1 VLLVDDEAHI
11 RKFVGLVLKK
21 FSRPTIVE
29 AGDGLVALELYARE
43 KPDFVLLDVNMP
55 NLDGIQ
61 TLERLLQADPE
72 ANVVM
77 LTSLANRQ
85 TIEDCVRLGAL
96 GYIRKDTP
104 KHAGLLRRG
113 SPARPQPAARMISP
127 ATDPT
132 PASFPLIAEVRYSLP
147 DLLREVQLERNS
159 PAFATEKLD
168 QLEIA
173 KLFQKNRPR
182 RASRNRKQ

>member
-1 VLLVDDEAHI
+1 MNFDGKVLLVDDEAHI

-29 AGDGLVALELYARE
+29 ASDGLIALELYARE
-43 KPDFVLLDVNMP
+43 KPDLVLLDVNMP

-61 TLERLLQADPE
+61 TLERLMQTDPE

-104 KHAGLLRRG
+104 KDELAAQLQAIMQDCFGEDPL
-113 SPARPQPAARMISP
+113 PAPNQLPA
-127 ATDPT
+127 
-132 PASFPLIAEVRYSLP
+132 
-147 DLLREVQLERNS
+147 
-159 PAFATEKLD
+159 
-168 QLEIA
+168 
-173 KLFQKNRPR
+173 
-182 RASRNRKQ
+182 